1 MIDRTARRLLLAA
14 LATAALSVGCDGD
27 SDGEIVTLPDGPDA
41 GAANCP
47 SVAPS
52 VTITYPADEAPHT
65 AGFLEIT
72 GSSTGAGEVE
82 ITVDDGE
89 PLVAAGLMSW
99 STTVQLTEG
108 PHTIRAVPKGRRGC
122 ADGSAVTHTVVQGGE
137 MTLVAAP
144 PLGEVELRLDRHAIG
159 RLLTPEDQE
168 SIVLAYL
175 DLGPLVQNAL
185 AALEDPEAWG
195 IDTSEWR
202 AEHNLAGL
210 LVMSPDSAD
219 LSGTALAPV
228 MDLSGQLGLP
238 PPRILSEMLALAPSE
253 RFLGSEIVTDVMLDL
268 LIRSH
273 PNFPAHPDGL
283 LAVTLGDGL
292 ADLAP
297 LYDKYGPSGEHPGFL
312 AEPPEAEL
320 FTPAFAMIV
329 RGTGNVVV
337 QPGFR
342 PGEGFASHVVAPPA
356 GEAILQL
363 DFEDPETFRI
373 VGLHPQPRAAL
384 TLEVP
389 ESDQYFEVPAP
400 PADGSTPDAP
410 GLSAV
415 WDAPQWTLEHIV
427 AEASRRAFGPRW
439 PDGYANAYALGAID
453 PAASL
458 SWDDGWVVVD
468 VVADLG
474 PPPAPAYI
482 WDLILDVAQQR
493 LHDGGIAEGDANVRL
508 ALPLLPIGL
517 DAEALIDTMRPALE
531 AQKAAL
537 VALMV
542 GDAAALPSR
551 ATVWLDGDRLVVD
564 PAASPLYPSRQALA
578 ENVDPTREVA
588 LGETPQTFWTLS
600 ADNRLVALT
609 VGPWRG
615 DRVTLGETV
624 MEGP

>member
-1 MIDRTARRLLLAA
+1 MIYRTARRVLLAS
-14 LATAALSVGCDGD
+14 LATAALSAGCDGD

-41 GAANCP
+41 GAADCP

-82 ITVDDGE
+82 ITVDDGD

-195 IDTSEWR
+195 IDTRDWR

-238 PPRILSEMLALAPSE
+238 PPRILSEMLGLAPSE
-253 RFLGSEIVTDVMLDL
+253 RFLGSDIVTEVMLDL

-273 PNFPAHPDGL
+273 PNFPAHPEGL

-342 PGEGFASHVVAPPA
+342 PGEGFASHVIAPPP

-400 PADGSTPDAP
+400 PGDGAAPDAP
-410 GLSAV
+410 GLNAV

-427 AEASRRAFGPRW
+427 AEASRRAFGPLW
-439 PDGYANAYALGAID
+439 PAGYTNAYALGAID

-493 LHDGGIAEGDANVRL
+493 LHDGGIAEGEANVRL
-508 ALPLLPIGL
+508 ELPLLPIGL

-551 ATVWLDGDRLVVD
+551 ATIWLDGDRLVVD
-564 PAASPLYPSRQALA
+564 PAASPLFPSRQALA

-588 LGETPQTFWTLS
+588 LGDTPQTFWTLS